1 MGRKSVKEDKNIYQK
16 IREELNLTRAKACE
30 DSFISESRLEKI
42 ESGKSPIQPDE
53 VKELARI
60 YKRPNLCNYYCA
72 NLCPIGINNI
82 KETPDKNLSEI
93 TLETL
98 SLLNKLEQEKNKF
111 IEISADNKID
121 ESEYK
126 DFKKIKEDLDQ
137 ISLAVE
143 SLKLWLQE
151 RIEDGEIDSKKLD
164 N

>member
-1 MGRKSVKEDKNIYQK
+1 MGRKSIKENKNIFQLT
-16 IREELNLTRAKACE
+16 REELNLTRAKAIE

-53 VKELARI
+53 VKELARV
-60 YKRPNLCNYYCA
+60 YKKPNLCNYYCS

-82 KETPDKNLSEI
+82 KETPNKNLSEI

-126 DFKKIKEDLDQ
+126 DFKKIKKDLDE
-137 ISLAVE
+137 ISLAVD
-143 SLKLWLQE
+143 SLKLWLEE
-151 RIEDGEIDSKKLD
+151 RIETGEINKNKLD
-164 N
+164 D